1 MSIIIICATTATNII
16 IIGRTRFSS
25 RRACVCGRERMCVPP
40 TMYTSVLYVRIN
52 LMMARHA
59 VSSLKADVVVIV
71 VVVSGGGGGGSA
83 AAATVTAT
91 AAASQS
97 ASQGV
102 PLRCIVLSPMKYGG
116 NFNKRHLARAHGLVR
131 RAGGMGRYGLDG
143 FNVIK
148 SGRPGSSENK
158 RLVTRS

>member
-1 MSIIIICATTATNII
+1 MDAHVRVCATYYIYI
-16 IIGRTRFSS
+16 S
-25 RRACVCGRERMCVPP
+25 VVPY
-40 TMYTSVLYVRIN
+40 MRIN

-71 VVVSGGGGGGSA
+71 VGGSA

-116 NFNKRHLARAHGLVR
+116 NFNKRHLARAHGSVR
-131 RAGGMGRYGLDG
+131 RAGR
-143 FNVIK
+143 
-148 SGRPGSSENK
+148 RGST
-158 RLVTRS
+158 V